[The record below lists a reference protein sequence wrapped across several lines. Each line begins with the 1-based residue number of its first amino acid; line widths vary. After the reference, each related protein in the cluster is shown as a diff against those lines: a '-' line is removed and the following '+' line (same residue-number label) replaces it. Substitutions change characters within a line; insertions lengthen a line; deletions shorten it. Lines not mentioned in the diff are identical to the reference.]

1 MAYNTNC
8 LSCCVFTGTNYSWWE
23 PNRKKEIKGKKQTE
37 TGRDSNPP
45 AKKNTTTYSLESHA
59 FSVSYKSF
67 ADTSAFFSI
76 SFLLLSL
83 HSLSCVSMEA
93 RETKHGH
100 TGTELNSI
108 KNLFLN
114 IDVVDLWSVGFGVKI
129 QDLAPRKILLDR
141 NACSKTYYHNI
152 VI

>member
-1 MAYNTNC
+1 MCSRGRITRDGNQIEKRDQ
-8 LSCCVFTGTNYSWWE
+8 G
-23 PNRKKEIKGKKQTE
+23 KEQTE

-45 AKKNTTTYSLESHA
+45 AKKKTTYSLESHA

-67 ADTSAFFSI
+67 ADTGAFFSI

-100 TGTELNSI
+100 TGTELNQE
-108 KNLFLN
+108 L
-114 IDVVDLWSVGFGVKI
+114 
-129 QDLAPRKILLDR
+129 IL
-141 NACSKTYYHNI
+141 KH
-152 VI
+152 